1 MSTAY
6 DVITRQVA
14 LRINAFSNAA
24 QPAQLQAAYIA
35 SPLTAAVV
43 GESAVFSFRAIQD
56 AVIDAEARLAQ
67 AIADVRSHPWRAA
80 LFSRTLGL
88 ASGVAI
94 PATDQAGVSVIGVYG
109 GVVDDSD
116 GHVLSEQPEEVI
128 RRRLLTSSLW
138 KIPVYQYSLTGDSII
153 HTRTFVYIEVCV
165 WNDAA
170 RRAAILASGNM
181 LLPDVLAEAVMC
193 GAIAL
198 LVRDDEFMAQAE
210 VYATY
215 FASTLAAIRGGAT
228 ELPIREAA

>member
-1 MSTAY
+1 MATAY

-24 QPAQLQAAYIA
+24 QPAQLQTAYTTA
-35 SPLTAAVV
+35 LTAAVV
-43 GESAVFSFRAIQD
+43 GESSIFPFAAIED
-56 AVIDAEARLAQ
+56 AVIDAEAKLAQ
-67 AIADVRSHPWRAA
+67 TIADVRNHPWRAV
-80 LFSRTLGL
+80 LFGRTAGL
-88 ASGVAI
+88 ASGAGI
-94 PATDQAGVSVIGVYG
+94 PDTAQTGESIIGVYG

-116 GHVLSEQPEEVI
+116 GQVLSEQPEETI

-153 HTRTFVYIEVCV
+153 HTRTFAYIEVCV
-165 WNDAA
+165 WDDAA

-198 LVRDDEFMAQAE
+198 LVRDDEMMAQAE

-215 FASTLAAIRGGAT
+215 FATALAAIRGGAA